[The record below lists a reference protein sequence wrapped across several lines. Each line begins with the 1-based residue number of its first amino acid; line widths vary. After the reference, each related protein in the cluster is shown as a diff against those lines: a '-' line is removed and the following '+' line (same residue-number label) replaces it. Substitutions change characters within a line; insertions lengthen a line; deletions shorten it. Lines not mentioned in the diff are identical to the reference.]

1 MLDYAGIGVVVANCV
16 AELKN
21 RGFEETSS
29 NDAGGVAQALRR
41 FIG

>member
-1 MLDYAGIGVVVANCV
+1 VGIGVVVANCV

-21 RGFEETSS
+21 RGFAETAS
-29 NDAGGVAQALRR
+29 NDDAGVALALRR